1 MAYVM
6 GGFKMKT
13 DVNFSQF
20 YDAFKNSSYK
30 NNFSYDGLRALYDY
44 LIDYEENTGTEIEL
58 DVVALCCD
66 YTEYEDIYDVIDAYS
81 LQLDLNDIDLNDLET
96 EDLENIKNQLEDLT
110 TIIEVENDKIIIQN
124 F

>member
-1 MAYVM
+1 ME
-6 GGFKMKT
+6 GFKMKT
-13 DVNFSQF
+13 DVSFSMF
-20 YDAFKNSSYK
+20 CDEFKNSSYK

-81 LQLDLNDIDLNDLET
+81 LVLDLEGLDLEDP
-96 EDLENIKNQLEDLT
+96 EEF
-110 TIIEVENDKIIIQN
+110 IIDRVVV
-124 F
+124 